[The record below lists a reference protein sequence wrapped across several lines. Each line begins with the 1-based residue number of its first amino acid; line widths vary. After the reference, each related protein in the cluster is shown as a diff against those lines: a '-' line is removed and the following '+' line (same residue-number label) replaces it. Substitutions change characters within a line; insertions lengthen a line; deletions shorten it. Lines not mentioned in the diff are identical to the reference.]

1 MQYSATYYQSND
13 RSLGHW
19 QLTEFRTHFEIFTQI
34 GWTACD
40 RLCKYVKVT
49 KILHQKVV
57 DLFTCKL
64 SFTALDLDL
73 DKHLGRAHWYTVHLP
88 TSYLWQ
94 SYYLPEKTSKN
105 NFLAVALRSARM
117 PRHWPNRV
125 RISTRLFKFRWSSQN
140 ATIELKSSAQFEWP
154 FVDLI
159 FTLK

>member
-1 MQYSATYYQSND
+1 MIDLWVIDNWQNLELIFKYLHK
-13 RSLGHW
+13 LGE
-19 QLTEFRTHFEIFTQI
+19 LPVIVF
-34 GWTACD
+34 ANMS
-40 RLCKYVKVT
+40 VT

-125 RISTRLFKFRWSSQN
+125 RISTRLFKFRCSSQN
-140 ATIELKSSAQFEWP
+140 ATMELKSSAQFEWP